1 MMETVRRDLTRYL
14 RHSAGD
20 RRARVLAIATN
31 CGLQAVLVYRF
42 GRWLQRVPW
51 WLFPLALPGWIGYG
65 VALLL
70 TRFGYGIRVSL
81 SAEIG
86 PGLCIW
92 HFGGIDVSH
101 CTIGANCAIA
111 QHTTIGPAPGGK
123 GPVVGDR
130 VWFSPHVR
138 CVGAFHVGDGATIGA
153 GVTLTEDVPANVL
166 VVGNPARVA
175 MQAYDNS
182 LFNF

>member
-1 MMETVRRDLTRYL
+1 MMEIVRRDLERYL

-42 GRWLQRVPW
+42 GRWLQRAPW
-51 WLFPLALPGWIGYG
+51 WLFPLIVPGWIAYG
-65 VALLL
+65 LALLL
-70 TRFGYGIRVSL
+70 TRYGYGIRVAL
-81 SAEIG
+81 SADIG

-92 HFGGIDVSH
+92 HFGGIDVSE
-101 CTIGANCAIA
+101 CTIGENCAIA
-111 QHTTIGPAPGGK
+111 QHTTIGRERGGE
-123 GPVVGDR
+123 GPVIGDR

-138 CVGAFHVGDGATIGA
+138 CVGPFKVGDGATIGA
-153 GVTLTEDVPANVL
+153 GVTLTEDVPAHVL

-182 LFNF
+182 AFNF